1 VPAAVDPA
9 RAARSSIVLLSAA
22 VLFINYVDR
31 GALPTA
37 AHLMQGD
44 LHLDYLQMGML
55 MSAFSWTYTCS
66 QIPVGWLAE
75 RYGAHRI
82 LAAGLILWA
91 SATIMVGFTH
101 TFAMLLVMRLM
112 LGLGE
117 SAGFPCVAKILAA
130 TVPPKGLGT
139 ANGIVALGYL
149 SGPVVG
155 TLLGGLIMAHYGWR
169 AAFWV
174 FGSLSLLWLL
184 PWSRVARGVRTAVQA
199 SADDSPTLWMI
210 LKQPSLWGTALGLFS
225 SNYTFYFML
234 NWLPDYLQTE
244 RGFSL
249 IAMTQLA
256 TLAFAVNAASA
267 FLAGWAIDKY
277 LRRGGSANFG
287 YKSVMAVA
295 HVGSVVCMLAM
306 AVGSLKVALISVF
319 VFQALCGASSPGV
332 YAMCQILAGPRASG
346 RWVGIQ
352 NSLGN
357 LPGIIAPWLTGYI
370 VKSTGHFTNAFVV
383 AAAMSFLGL
392 IGWIWM
398 VPKLA
403 ELKWARAAQP
413 GGLIAE

>member
-1 VPAAVDPA
+1 
-9 RAARSSIVLLSAA
+9 LAA

-31 GALPTA
+31 GAMPTA

-44 LHLDYLQMGML
+44 LHLNYTQMGML
-55 MSAFSWTYTCS
+55 LSAFSWTYTCS

-75 RYGAHRI
+75 RVGAHRI

-91 SATIMVGFTH
+91 SATILIGFAH
-101 TFAMLLVMRLM
+101 TFAMLLVLRLM

-117 SAGFPCVAKILAA
+117 SAGFPCVAKIMAA
-130 TVPPKGLGT
+130 IVPPKGLGT

-155 TLLGGLIMAHYGWR
+155 TILGGLLMAHFGWR

-174 FGSLSLLWLL
+174 FGALSLLWLW
-184 PWSRVARGVRTAVQA
+184 PWSRVAVGVRAAVQV
-199 SADDSPTLWMI
+199 SAEDSPTLWMI

-234 NWLPDYLQTE
+234 NWLPTYLQTE

-256 TLAFAVNAASA
+256 TLAFAVNAVCA
-267 FLAGWAIDKY
+267 FGAGWAIDKY

-306 AVGSLKVALISVF
+306 GLGSPAMALIGVF

-370 VKSTGHFTNAFVV
+370 IQSTGHFTNAFVV
-383 AAAMSFLGL
+383 AAAVSMLGL
-392 IGWIWM
+392 VGWIAM

-403 ELKWARAAQP
+403 ELKWKPAAQP
-413 GGLIAE
+413 AAG

>member
-1 VPAAVDPA
+1 
-9 RAARSSIVLLSAA
+9 
-22 VLFINYVDR
+22 
-31 GALPTA
+31 
-37 AHLMQGD
+37 
-44 LHLDYLQMGML
+44 
-55 MSAFSWTYTCS
+55 
-66 QIPVGWLAE
+66 
-75 RYGAHRI
+75 
-82 LAAGLILWA
+82 
-91 SATIMVGFTH
+91 
-101 TFAMLLVMRLM
+101 M

-117 SAGFPCVAKILAA
+117 SAGFPCVAKIMAA

-155 TLLGGLIMAHYGWR
+155 TLLGGLLMAHFGWR
-169 AAFWV
+169 SAFWV

-184 PWSRVARGVRTAVQA
+184 PWSRAARGVRAAV
-199 SADDSPTLWMI
+199 SAGMEDSPTLWMI

-234 NWLPDYLQTE
+234 NWLPSYLQTE

-267 FLAGWAIDKY
+267 FLAGLAIDKY

-295 HVGSVVCMLAM
+295 HTGSVVCMLAM
-306 AVGSLKVALISVF
+306 AMGSPTQALIAMF
-319 VFQALCGASSPGV
+319 VYQALCGASSPGV

-357 LPGIIAPWLTGYI
+357 LPGIVAPWLTGYI
-370 VKSTGHFTNAFVV
+370 VDRTGHFTVAFVV
-383 AAAMSFLGL
+383 AAIMSMLGV
-392 IGWIWM
+392 IGWIGM

-403 ELKWARAAQP
+403 ELKWKNAAQP
-413 GGLIAE
+413 SGARA

>member
-1 VPAAVDPA
+1 MDPA
-9 RAARSSIVLLSAA
+9 RAARSPIVFLLAT

-31 GALPTA
+31 GVLPTA
-37 AHLMQGD
+37 SHLMRGD
-44 LHLDYLQMGML
+44 LSLDPLQMGML

-91 SATIMVGFTH
+91 SATILVGFTH
-101 TFAMLLVMRLM
+101 TFAMLLVLRLM

-155 TLLGGLIMAHYGWR
+155 TLVGGLLMARYGWR
-169 AAFWV
+169 SAFWV

-184 PWSRVARGVRTAVQA
+184 PWSRVARGVRTAVHA
-199 SADDSPTLWMI
+199 SADNSPTLWMI
-210 LKQPSLWGTALGLFS
+210 LRQPSLWGTALGLFS

-234 NWLPDYLQTE
+234 YWLPDYLQTE
-244 RGFSL
+244 RGFSMV
-249 IAMTQLA
+249 AMTQLA

-267 FLAGWAIDKY
+267 FLAGWLIDKY

-306 AVGSLKVALISVF
+306 AVGSLKAALISIF

-332 YAMCQILAGPRASG
+332 YAMCQILAGPSASG

-357 LPGIIAPWLTGYI
+357 LPGVIAPWLTGYI
-370 VKSTGHFTNAFVV
+370 VKSTGHFTFAFVV
-383 AAAMSFLGL
+383 AAAMSMLGV
-392 IGWIWM
+392 IGWIMM

-403 ELKWARAAQP
+403 QLEWKAAAQP
-413 GGLIAE
+413 SGAG

>member
-1 VPAAVDPA
+1 
-9 RAARSSIVLLSAA
+9 
-22 VLFINYVDR
+22 
-31 GALPTA
+31 LPTA
-37 AHLMQGD
+37 AHLIQGD
-44 LHLDYLQMGML
+44 LHLNYTQMGML
-55 MSAFSWTYTCS
+55 LSAFSWTYTCS

-82 LAAGLILWA
+82 LAAGLTLWA
-91 SATIMVGFTH
+91 SATILVGFAH
-101 TFAMLLVMRLM
+101 TFTMLLVLRLM

-117 SAGFPCVAKILAA
+117 SAGFPCVAKLMAA
-130 TVPPKGLGT
+130 IVPPKGLGT

-155 TLLGGLIMAHYGWR
+155 TIVGGLLMAHFGWR
-169 AAFWV
+169 SAFWV
-174 FGSLSLLWLL
+174 FGALSLLWLL
-184 PWSRVARGVRTAVQA
+184 PWSRVAGGVRTAA
-199 SADDSPTLWMI
+199 TSSGDDSPTLWMI

-234 NWLPDYLQTE
+234 NWLPSYLQTE

-256 TLAFAVNAASA
+256 TLAYAVNAVSA
-267 FLAGWAIDKY
+267 FGAGWAIDRY

-295 HVGSVVCMLAM
+295 HSGFVVCMLAM
-306 AVGSLKVALISVF
+306 AVGTPKLALISVF
-319 VFQALCGASSPGV
+319 VYQALCGASSPGV

-357 LPGIIAPWLTGYI
+357 LPGIVAPWLTGYI
-370 VKSTGHFTNAFVV
+370 IQTTGHFTNAFVV
-383 AAAMSFLGL
+383 AAAVSLLGL
-392 IGWIWM
+392 IGWLWM

-403 ELKWARAAQP
+403 QLQWKAPRIERSAVSA
-413 GGLIAE
+413 

>member
-1 VPAAVDPA
+1 
-9 RAARSSIVLLSAA
+9 

-31 GALPTA
+31 GAMPTA

-44 LHLDYLQMGML
+44 LHLNYTQMGML
-55 MSAFSWTYTCS
+55 LSAFSWTYTVS

-75 RYGAHRI
+75 RVGAHRI
-82 LAAGLILWA
+82 LAAGLVLWA
-91 SATIMVGFTH
+91 SATILIGFAH
-101 TFAMLLVMRLM
+101 TLALLLVLRLM

-117 SAGFPCVAKILAA
+117 SAGFPCVMKIMAA
-130 TVPPKGLGT
+130 VVPPKGLGT

-155 TLLGGLIMAHYGWR
+155 TILGGLLMAHFGWR

-174 FGSLSLLWLL
+174 FGALSLLWLV
-184 PWSRVARGVRTAVQA
+184 PWAGVAGGVRAAVTE
-199 SADDSPTLWMI
+199 SAEDSPTFWMI

-234 NWLPDYLQTE
+234 NWLPTYLQTE

-256 TLAFAVNAASA
+256 TLAFAVNAVSA
-267 FLAGWAIDKY
+267 FGTGWAIDKY

-287 YKSVMAVA
+287 YKSVMVVA
-295 HVGSVVCMLAM
+295 HLGSVVCMLAM
-306 AVGSLKVALISVF
+306 GMGSHTMALIGVF
-319 VFQALCGASSPGV
+319 AFQALCGASSPGV

-370 VKSTGHFTNAFVV
+370 IQSTGHFTNAFVV
-383 AAAMSFLGL
+383 AAAVSMLGL
-392 IGWIWM
+392 VGWIAM

-403 ELKWARAAQP
+403 ELKWKPAAQP
-413 GGLIAE
+413 AAG

>member
-1 VPAAVDPA
+1 MDPA
-9 RAARSSIVLLSAA
+9 RAARSPIVLLLAA

-37 AHLMQGD
+37 THLIQGD
-44 LHLDYLQMGML
+44 LHLNYTQMGTL
-55 MSAFSWTYTCS
+55 LSAFSWTYTIS

-91 SATIMVGFTH
+91 SATIMVGFAH
-101 TFAMLLVMRLM
+101 SFSMLLVLRLM

-117 SAGFPCVAKILAA
+117 SAGFPCVAKLMAA

-155 TLLGGLIMAHYGWR
+155 TLLGGLLMAHFGWR
-169 AAFWV
+169 SAFWV

-184 PWSRVARGVRTAVQA
+184 PWSRVASGVRAAVHA
-199 SADDSPTLWMI
+199 SGGDDSPTLWMI

-234 NWLPDYLQTE
+234 NWLPGYLQAE

-295 HVGSVVCMLAM
+295 HVGSVICMLAM

-319 VFQALCGASSPGV
+319 IYQALCGASSPGV

-357 LPGIIAPWLTGYI
+357 LPGIIAPLLTGYI
-370 VKSTGHFTNAFVV
+370 VDVTGHFTVAFVV
-383 AAAMSFLGL
+383 AAVMSMLGV
-392 IGWIWM
+392 IGWIGM

-403 ELKWARAAQP
+403 ELKWKSAAQP
-413 GGLIAE
+413 SGARA